1 VSLEPINI
9 AELATDVLNVV
20 RPMAKKFSIDMI
32 DKVTAQDNIHI
43 FADRTRLKQVLL
55 NLLSNGIKY
64 NRKEGSVTLS
74 LEKQQDGILNILV
87 TDTGMGISPEK
98 LEKIFVP
105 FDRLG
110 AEGSEVEG
118 TGIGMTISKKL
129 VELMNGRIHVH
140 STMGKGSQ
148 FSVSLPTCA
157 PKKIDKEHEFPPLES
172 SSTETSKQK
181 LTILYIEDN
190 KANVLLVQ
198 DILSD
203 FPEVDILVAP
213 QAAMGLDLAHAHQPD
228 LILLDINLPD
238 MDGYEALKR
247 LQNMEETHDIPVIA
261 LSANAMEKDIDRAKE
276 AGFKDYITKPIDMAK
291 FKKLLEGFVS

>member
-1 VSLEPINI
+1 MAEKFNI
-9 AELATDVLNVV
+9 DL
-20 RPMAKKFSIDMI
+20 I
-32 DKVTAQDNIHI
+32 DKITAQNSVHI

-74 LEKQQDGILNILV
+74 LEKQKDSTIYILV
-87 TDTGMGISPEK
+87 TDTGMGIPSEK

-118 TGIGMTISKKL
+118 TGIGMTISKRL
-129 VELMNGRIHVH
+129 IELMNGRIHVH

-148 FSVSLPTCA
+148 FSVSLPSCD
-157 PKKIDKEHEFPPLES
+157 PKKINKKYEFLPLES
-172 SSTETSKQK
+172 SPSGASKQN
-181 LTILYIEDN
+181 LTVLYIEDN
-190 KANVLLVQ
+190 KTNVLLVQ

-203 FPEVDILVAP
+203 FPEVNILAAP

-247 LQNMEETHDIPVIA
+247 LQHMEETHDIPVIA
-261 LSANAMEKDIDRAKE
+261 LSANAMQKDIDRAKE

-291 FKKLLEGFVS
+291 FKKMLGEFVS